1 MSGQKDN
8 QKDNQ
13 KKHRAN
19 PLESPDQPVG
29 IKKEQN
35 PLLRSILRN
44 SLSLGL
50 FAIFTVGLISLTWV
64 YTRDKIAV
72 EVRAYEARALMEIL
86 PAGTHDNVLVDSKLT
101 LEPSKQLF
109 IQQPRD
115 AYIAR
120 QNGEISA
127 IILPVIAPDGYNG
140 RIELLVG
147 INRNGTLAGLRAIT
161 HKETPG
167 LGDKI
172 NTAVSDWVYDFT
184 GKSLNNPGAEGWGV
198 KKDGGAFD
206 QFTGATITPRAVVAA
221 VHRALEYFR
230 DNRHQLL
237 GDPSPVHSS
246 DPSRAQT
253 PIQKNAQKQ
262 DTPETS
268 EETE

>member
-8 QKDNQ
+8 QKE
-13 KKHRAN
+13 HGAS
-19 PLESPDQPVG
+19 PLESPDQPVDL
-29 IKKEQN
+29 KKDQN
-35 PLLRSILRN
+35 PLFRSILQN
-44 SLSLGL
+44 SLGLGL

-64 YTRDKIAV
+64 YTRDKIAA

-86 PAGTHDNVLVDSKLT
+86 PAGTHDNVLMDSKLA
-101 LEPSKQLF
+101 LEPSKQLS

-120 QNGEISA
+120 KNGDISA

-147 INRNGTLAGLRAIT
+147 INRDGTLAGVRAIT

-172 NTAVSDWVYDFT
+172 NTTVSDWVYGFT

-221 VHRALEYFR
+221 VHRVLEYFR
-230 DNRHQLL
+230 DNRNQLL
-237 GDPSPVHSS
+237 GDPSA
-246 DPSRAQT
+246 DPSTAQT
-253 PIQKNAQKQ
+253 SAQTSAQTNVQKKN
-262 DTPETS
+262 TPVTR
-268 EETE
+268 EEAE